1 LWQILSQERSQT
13 RHEPE
18 DAQDPKR
25 MRNIHAKIANRR
37 KLCGSLSCSPADTS
51 RVEAGVY
58 SDPGVGRPVG
68 ALNLDRHVDAPGVY
82 GRSG

>member
-1 LWQILSQERSQT
+1 
-13 RHEPE
+13 
-18 DAQDPKR
+18 